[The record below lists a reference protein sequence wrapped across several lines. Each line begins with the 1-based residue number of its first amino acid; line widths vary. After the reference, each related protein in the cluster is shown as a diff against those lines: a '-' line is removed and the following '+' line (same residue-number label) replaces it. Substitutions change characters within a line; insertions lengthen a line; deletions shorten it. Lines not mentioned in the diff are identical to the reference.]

1 MRRVGLLG
9 AGAGA
14 LVVAMACGESDGG
27 GGPPVA
33 GSGGTN
39 TGGAAGAGAVGV
51 GGSSGAGAFAGTG
64 GIPPADAGTCPNVT
78 VPNVDS
84 AKIELSPG
92 KDAYSVALGW
102 SGGIPGT
109 QVFAEAA
116 SDAAGTSFQTV
127 MAPMDVSLSAG
138 TAAVDKTTPDIFL
151 RLVATVDG
159 NCRVEGP
166 VVRLAKPD
174 YADAATWQ
182 NGWIRV
188 VSHTHSIAD
197 VKSDVGGPV
206 YANRINWFNGCFQTL
221 GNDAACHELLLRSF
235 SESGLEWLMAAAKDH
250 GIGAVIVTDHDN
262 VGLWYTDTFRKYDK
276 ADPSGPSVI
285 HGMEWTSA
293 LGHLTVVGNFLP
305 QIAKTA
311 KITDLATAKQV
322 HSATPLPP
330 DSCDD
335 TDENHKVNSP
345 AFDGP
350 DAPCKRADHRG
361 HGDDP
366 PTVAEAKASIQKL
379 KAAGALVY
387 INHPTQNALIEPP
400 MKWQLDNLDL
410 VDGAEVNT
418 PDPTLTNMNA
428 PEWWRDQGLQAGRRW
443 VGIAGT
449 DCHVNGTPYTGSTGC
464 SSFHGLIDLTHMD
477 APYMWVKPLTSTSA
491 AANNAPNLVVAA
503 LREGRV
509 TVVQDID
516 PAVVA
521 DVTIDANGDGS
532 YDYWGGSVLP
542 ACEQPSRTS
551 FDVKVLVKP
560 VQTHNYNVSVWRNG
574 VETKLL
580 QDTKL
585 NAGQVWSGT
594 TSIDRVGDVPAGA
607 KLGYVMVQVR
617 ENKTLAPD
625 NDAGFVNPIFFE
637 PAKSNAVACDT
648 RKADG
653 S

>member
-1 MRRVGLLG
+1 MAKLRLIGAGASAVIIAIACGESDSGGGPGGSGGVG

-14 LVVAMACGESDGG
+14 GG
-27 GGPPVA
+27 TA
-33 GSGGTN
+33 GSGG
-39 TGGAAGAGAVGV
+39 
-51 GGSSGAGAFAGTG
+51 FAGDSG
-64 GIPPADAGTCPNVT
+64 LPLPDAGPCPNVP
-78 VPNVDS
+78 VPTLDT
-84 AKIELSPG
+84 AKIELSVG
-92 KDAYSVALGW
+92 KDDYSVALTW
-102 SGGIPGT
+102 SGAAAGT
-109 QVFAEAA
+109 QVFAEV
-116 SDAAGTSFQTV
+116 SPDAAGTSYSPV
-127 MAPMDVSLSAG
+127 MAPVDATLASG
-138 TAAVDKTTPDIFL
+138 TAAVNKTSPDIFL

-159 NCRVEGP
+159 SCRVEGP

-174 YADAATWQ
+174 YADPATWQ

-188 VSHTHSIAD
+188 VSHNHSIAD
-197 VKSDVGGPV
+197 VKANVGGPV

-221 GNDAACHELLLRSF
+221 GDDKACHELLLRSF

-250 GIGAVIVTDHDN
+250 NIGAVIVTDHDN

-276 ADPSGPSVI
+276 ANANGPSVV

-293 LGHLTVVGNFLP
+293 LGHLTIVGNFLP
-305 QIAKTA
+305 QIPKTA
-311 KITDLATAKQV
+311 KITDLPTAKQV
-322 HSATPLPP
+322 HTATPLPP

-335 TDENHKVNSP
+335 SDENHDVNSP
-345 AFDGP
+345 KFDGP

-366 PTVAEAKASIQKL
+366 VTVAETKASIEKI
-379 KAAGALVY
+379 KSAGGLVF

-400 MKWQLDNLDL
+400 MKWQLGNLDL
-410 VDGAEVNT
+410 VDGVEVNT

-464 SSFHGLIDLTHMD
+464 SSFHGIIDLTHMD
-477 APYMWVKPLTSTSA
+477 APFMWVKPLTSTSA
-491 AANNAPNLVVAA
+491 VANNAPDLVVAA

-509 TVVQDID
+509 TVVQDLD

-521 DVTIDANGDGS
+521 DVTIDANGDGF
-532 YDYWGGSVLP
+532 YDYWGGSTLP
-542 ACEQPSRTS
+542 ACEQPARTS

-580 QDTKL
+580 QDKKL
-585 NAGQVWSGT
+585 NAGQVWTGT
-594 TSIDRVGDVPAGA
+594 TTIDRVGGVPAGA
-607 KLGYVMVQVR
+607 KLGYVMVQIR

-637 PAKSNAVACDT
+637 AADSSATACDT

>member
-1 MRRVGLLG
+1 MAKLGWVG
-9 AGAGA
+9 ASASA
-14 LVVAMACGESDGG
+14 LIVAMACGESDSG
-27 GGPPVA
+27 GGPGRSG
-33 GSGGTN
+33 GSGGADA
-39 TGGAAGAGAVGV
+39 GSSGGVGAAS
-51 GGSSGAGAFAGTG
+51 GSGGAGAFAGTG
-64 GIPPADAGTCPNVT
+64 GIPPADAGTCPNVAA
-78 VPNVDS
+78 PSLDN
-84 AKIELSPG
+84 AKIELNAG
-92 KDAYSVALGW
+92 KDDYNVLLTW
-102 SGGIPGT
+102 SGGSAGT
-109 QVFAEAA
+109 QVFAEVAP
-116 SDAAGTSFQTV
+116 DAAGTSFQAV
-127 MAPMDVSLSAG
+127 MAPVDALLSAG
-138 TAAVDKTTPDIFL
+138 TATVNKTSPDIFL

-166 VVRLAKPD
+166 AVRLAKPD
-174 YADAATWQ
+174 YADPATWG

-197 VKSDVGGPV
+197 VKANSGGPV

-221 GNDAACHELLLRSF
+221 GDDAACHQLLLRSY
-235 SESGLEWLMAAAKDH
+235 SESGLEWLMAAAKGH

-276 ADPSGPSVI
+276 ADPSGPSVV

-293 LGHLTVVGNFLP
+293 LGHMTVVGNFLP
-305 QIAKTA
+305 QIPKTA
-311 KITDLATAKQV
+311 NITDLATAKQV
-322 HSATPLPP
+322 HTATPLPP
-330 DSCDD
+330 DKCDD
-335 TDENHKVNSP
+335 TDENHNVNSP
-345 AFDGP
+345 TFDGP

-366 PTVAEAKASIQKL
+366 LTVAEAKSSIEKL

-387 INHPTQNALIEPP
+387 INHPTQNAVIEPP
-400 MKWQLDNLDL
+400 MKWQLANLDL

-443 VGIAGT
+443 IGIAGT

-464 SSFHGLIDLTHMD
+464 SSFHGIIDLTHMD
-477 APYMWVKPLTSTSA
+477 APFMWVKPLASTSA
-491 AANNAPNLVVAA
+491 AASNAPNLVVAA

-509 TVVQDID
+509 TVVQDLD

-521 DVTIDANGDGS
+521 DVTIDANGDGA
-532 YDYWGGSVLP
+532 YDFWGGSTLP
-542 ACEQPSRTS
+542 ACEQPARTS
-551 FDVKVLVKP
+551 FDVKLLVRP

-574 VETKLL
+574 VETKIL

-585 NAGQVWSGT
+585 SAGQVWSGT
-594 TSIDRVGDVPAGA
+594 TSIDRVSGVPTGA
-607 KLGYVMVQVR
+607 KLGYVMVQIR

-637 PAKSNAVACDT
+637 PANPSAVACDT
-648 RKADG
+648 RKTDG